1 MVSAEVYDPSTD
13 AWSVTGSMAQ
23 SRAMHTATLLEDGSV
38 LVAGGIGER
47 SEGRGVDVRTLA
59 EVYDPTT
66 GDWSSAASTAE
77 ARAAHTATLFDDGRV
92 LVTGGGSFIFEGFGG
107 LLATAEIYYPSTK
120 RWSSRARMSQTRIVH
135 SATLIAGGTVL
146 VAGGSVGEEDV
157 TALSS
162 AEVYV
167 PTTGDWL
174 SVIPTPTCD
183 PVPRAPAAP
192 APTPAPTSTPIPL
205 PENVSL
211 LAKWGSSGSGEGQLA
226 SPRGIAV
233 DGSGNVY
240 VVDAGNNRIQVF
252 STEGEFL
259 RKWSEV
265 RPRGIA
271 VDGSGDVYVTSSCQ
285 KPSASEVQVFNS
297 GGDLLR
303 RWRGVQQH
311 LNNPQGIAVDAIGN
325 VYVADTGNNKL
336 RVFTSSGEF
345 LRK

>member
-1 MVSAEVYDPSTD
+1 M
-13 AWSVTGSMAQ
+13 
-23 SRAMHTATLLEDGSV
+23 
-38 LVAGGIGER
+38 
-47 SEGRGVDVRTLA
+47 
-59 EVYDPTT
+59 
-66 GDWSSAASTAE
+66 
-77 ARAAHTATLFDDGRV
+77 
-92 LVTGGGSFIFEGFGG
+92 
-107 LLATAEIYYPSTK
+107 
-120 RWSSRARMSQTRIVH
+120 
-135 SATLIAGGTVL
+135 
-146 VAGGSVGEEDV
+146 
-157 TALSS
+157 
-162 AEVYV
+162 
-167 PTTGDWL
+167 
-174 SVIPTPTCD
+174 
-183 PVPRAPAAP
+183 
-192 APTPAPTSTPIPL
+192 
-205 PENVSL
+205 
-211 LAKWGSSGSGEGQLA
+211 
-226 SPRGIAV
+226 